1 MRSLVLSVVH
11 ILNIIGPGHGT
22 CHKSRTENIYRE
34 VERLGNQ
41 TNGLFEVRMQSNHL
55 VVVVTALAVCGQENK
70 ANERH
75 RAPLTS
81 TILILLS

>member
-55 VVVVTALAVCGQENK
+55 VVVVTALAVCDKRTRPMNVIE
-70 ANERH
+70 
-75 RAPLTS
+75 
-81 TILILLS
+81 LLSPPPF